1 MVKII
6 KKHDKINPTHRSLRS
21 ALVVLRASCH
31 FVSSRSLLAIKE
43 KHQELYGRVFCGE
56 SSFFFFFF
64 PHSSGVPSSNQT
76 KSNQATTHQS

>member
-1 MVKII
+1 MCYLENYCILNYTAMVKII

-56 SSFFFFFF
+56 SNFCFLFF
-64 PHSSGVPSSNQT
+64 T
-76 KSNQATTHQS
+76 